1 MESVRDFMKW
11 EAQKDILQV
20 VLFELLLVA
29 EVGVSYD

>member
-1 MESVRDFMKW
+1 MESVRGFLKW
-11 EAQKDILQV
+11 AAQKDILQ